1 MKYTAVFT
9 HVSEVDNL
17 GRIDVAFELRDG
29 SSIIYP
35 ALFVSG
41 MASDIVRLVKDKSEE
56 LVLQIIEKSK
66 IRVGDVINIAG

>member
-9 HVSEVDNL
+9 HVSEVDDL
-17 GRIDVAFELRDG
+17 GRLDVAFELRGD

-35 ALFVSG
+35 ALLVSG
-41 MASDIVRLVKDKSEE
+41 TASEIIRLVKDKSEE